1 MRLKVILVEP
11 EHEGNIG
18 SVARAMKNFGFDE
31 LCIVNPKTE
40 ISSEAKAYASHS
52 QDILERSRIVGTV
65 DEALEDCGHVVGT
78 TAISGR
84 RPSNVLR
91 TTLSPER
98 YARLAGSLKDKI
110 GLMLGR
116 ESLGLSNVELDKC
129 DALITIPASA
139 KYRTLNMAMACTVVL
154 YELHK
159 HTHAMP
165 EPLQRSDSQATGR
178 LIEYFERLARRVG
191 TPEHRRRLAVRAF
204 RNLLS
209 RGLPTKRETLLLVGI
224 IRRAYCQLQEL
235 GGSKALNP

>member
-40 ISSEAKAYASHS
+40 IGSQAKAYASHS
-52 QDILERSRIVGTV
+52 YDILERSRIVRTI
-65 DEALEDCGHVVGT
+65 DEALEGCGHVVGT
-78 TAISGR
+78 TAIPGR
-84 RPSNVLR
+84 RPANVLR

-110 GLMLGR
+110 GLIFGR
-116 ESLGLSNVELDKC
+116 ESLGLSNMELDKC

-139 KYRTLNMAMACTVVL
+139 EYKTLNMAMACTVVL

-159 HTHAMP
+159 YTHGMP
-165 EPLQRSDSQATGR
+165 EPIQHSDSQDIGR
-178 LIEYFERLARRVG
+178 LIEYFERLARQVG

-209 RGLPTKRETLLLVGI
+209 RGLPTKRETLLLMGI

-235 GGSKALNP
+235 GSSEALNP